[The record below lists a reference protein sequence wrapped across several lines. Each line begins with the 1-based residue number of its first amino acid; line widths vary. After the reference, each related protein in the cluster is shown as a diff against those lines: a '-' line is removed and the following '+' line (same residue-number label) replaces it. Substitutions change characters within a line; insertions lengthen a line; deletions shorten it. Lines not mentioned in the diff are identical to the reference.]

1 MLTLKI
7 IIKKMKN
14 ILLALVV
21 FSTYT
26 FSQTNLQYK
35 FLALQNSA
43 KEIKVEK
50 GFQQNFSSQGSSYKK
65 SAGLA
70 ILYSVLLPGM
80 GELYADSYSS
90 GKYFTIAEGSLWGIY
105 LGMNTYGNW
114 LKDRYISYASSSGM
128 VNSQNKNAD
137 YYATIGDYM
146 SIDEYNNAMALQQS
160 FDKMLDPAKNYW
172 NWQTVANRKN
182 YRNMWVSSEQEHNDL
197 RFIVGALI
205 LNRIASAINAV
216 RLVAE
221 FNKKQSTELGWN
233 FSVNANNPATLPSTL
248 YFNFQ
253 TTF

>member
-1 MLTLKI
+1 MKKI
-7 IIKKMKN
+7 IIV
-14 ILLALVV
+14 LAVL
-21 FSTYT
+21 STYA
-26 FSQTNLQYK
+26 FPQTNYQYK
-35 FLALQNSA
+35 YLDLQNS
-43 KEIKVEK
+43 IKKINV
-50 GFQQNFSSQGSSYKK
+50 GTNSQQNFSSELSSYKK

-105 LGMNTYGNW
+105 FGMNTYGNW
-114 LKDRYISYASSSGM
+114 LKDRYISYALSAGM
-128 VNSQNKNAD
+128 VNGQNKNAD

-146 SIDEYNNAMALQQS
+146 SVDDYNNAMALQQS
-160 FDKMLDPAKNYW
+160 FDKMLDPTKNYW

-197 RFIVGALI
+197 RFIVGSLI

-216 RLVAE
+216 RLVSE
-221 FNKKQSTELGWN
+221 FNKKHSTDLGWN
-233 FSVNANNPATLPSTL
+233 ISVDANKPVTLPSTL

-253 TTF
+253 TRF

>member
-1 MLTLKI
+1 
-7 IIKKMKN
+7 MKN
-14 ILLALVV
+14 ILLALAV

-26 FSQTNLQYK
+26 FSQTKLEPK
-35 FLALQNSA
+35 FFVLQNSIN
-43 KEIKVEK
+43 EIKVENK
-50 GFQQNFSSQGSSYKK
+50 SLQNFTTEVSNSKK

-70 ILYSVLLPGM
+70 ILYSFLLPGM
-80 GELYADSYSS
+80 GELYANSYSS

-105 LGMNTYGNW
+105 FGMNTYGNW
-114 LKDRYISYASSSGM
+114 LKDRYISYASSTGM

-160 FDKMLDPAKNYW
+160 FDKMLDPTKNYW
-172 NWQTVANRKN
+172 NWQTIANRKN

-233 FSVNANNPATLPSTL
+233 FSVDANNPATLPSTL